1 MKSFSC
7 FCLSRLATL
16 VLLSA
21 ASLQIA
27 HAGIIVNLGQ
37 LDIELGP
44 DGRTTRQLEVA
55 NTEEKPADVS
65 VFVADWR
72 QDENGAVEAV
82 DPSVEKSPESAT
94 GWISVNPQRFVL
106 IKGEKKIITV
116 SLAMPKDAGLM
127 PLKEYRSMVFAE
139 TSDTKAQT
147 AAAGR
152 EVKVRI
158 IGRIGT
164 KVFVRNPAGP
174 TKLDCE
180 VTKIAEATRD
190 GKQGLEIHTSNRGN
204 VHIQSDASKLAFR
217 NQAGATIETSPISPF
232 SILPG
237 HERTV
242 FVELPE
248 AGKSKLEKGKKYS
261 ALAVIDYGGSDLVA
275 GELEFTF

>member
-7 FCLSRLATL
+7 FCLSRLVTL
-16 VLLSA
+16 ALLSA
-21 ASLQIA
+21 VFLPVA
-27 HAGIIVNLGQ
+27 HGGIIVNLGT

-65 VFVADWR
+65 VFAADWR
-72 QDENGAVEAV
+72 QDENGAVDAV
-82 DPSVEKSPESAT
+82 DPSIEKSPESAT

-106 IKGEKKIITV
+106 KKGEKKIITV
-116 SLAMPKDAGLM
+116 SLAMPKDAGSM

-139 TSDTKAQT
+139 TSDTKSQT

-152 EVKVRI
+152 EVQVRI

-164 KVFVRNPAGP
+164 KIFVRNPQGP
-174 TKLDCE
+174 MKLDCE
-180 VTKIAEATRD
+180 VTKIEQATRD

-204 VHIQSDASKLAFR
+204 VHIQSDASKLAFLD
-217 NQAGATIETSPISPF
+217 QAGVKLENSPIAPF

-237 HERTV
+237 HQRTV

-248 AGKSKLEKGKKYS
+248 TGKSKLEKGKKYS
-261 ALAVIDYGGSDLVA
+261 ALAVIDYGGSDLVG
-275 GELEFTF
+275 GELEFTY

>member
-7 FCLSRLATL
+7 FRIFRLAALT
-16 VLLSA
+16 LLSA
-21 ASLQIA
+21 AFLPAA
-27 HAGIIVNLGQ
+27 HGGIIVNLGT

-44 DGRTTRQLEVA
+44 DGRTTRELEIA
-55 NTEEKPADVS
+55 NSEDKPADVS
-65 VFVADWR
+65 VFVADWK

-82 DPSVEKSPESAT
+82 DPSIAKSPESAT

-106 IKGEKKIITV
+106 KKGERKVVTV
-116 SLAMPKDAGLM
+116 SLALPKDASQM

-164 KVFVRNPAGP
+164 KIFVRNTQGP
-174 TKLDCE
+174 TKLDCA
-180 VTKIAEATRD
+180 VTKIEESTRD
-190 GKQGLEIHTSNRGN
+190 EKHGLQIQTSNRGN
-204 VHIQSDASKLAFR
+204 VHIQSDASKLVFR
-217 NQAGATIETSPISPF
+217 DQAGGTIETSPISPF

-237 HERTV
+237 HQRIV

-275 GELEFTF
+275 GELEFTY